1 MWCDVTVARQAVRN
15 LQLSD
20 ETTQSLEAS
29 WELEDPHV
37 ESYRVTYAG
46 LRGNHEEESVSSSSF
61 LYFYLLRA
69 FFFFY
74 YML

>member
-1 MWCDVTVARQAVRN
+1 MTVARQAVRN

-46 LRGNHEEESVSSSSF
+46 LRGDHKEESVS
-61 LYFYLLRA
+61 
-69 FFFFY
+69 
-74 YML
+74 